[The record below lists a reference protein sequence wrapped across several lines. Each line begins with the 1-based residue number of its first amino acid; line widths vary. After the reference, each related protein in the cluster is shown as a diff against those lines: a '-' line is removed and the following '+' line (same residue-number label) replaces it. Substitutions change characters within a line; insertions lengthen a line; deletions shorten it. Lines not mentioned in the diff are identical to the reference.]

1 MVIELHERVAL
12 VGGATQGIGWAIA
25 IALARAGATVIL
37 LGRRQHV
44 LAQRLEELEN
54 ITGKK
59 HRAIVVDYNSPTAG
73 TDIIAALQQQ
83 QLSPDILINNVGGPR
98 PGAIIDATPESF
110 HQALH
115 QLILVM
121 HEVLQYVLPMMKHQQ
136 WGRIVNII
144 STSVRQ
150 PLEGLGVSNTIRA
163 ATAAWAKTLSL
174 EVAQYGITVNNILPG
189 ATRTERLQQLIVA
202 KAHQRNMLES
212 DVEQEMLAEI
222 PMRRFAQPEE
232 IAALAVFLCSNFASY
247 ITGESIR
254 VDGGRSRCL

>member
-83 QLSPDILINNVGGPR
+83 QLSPDILINNVGGPP

-189 ATRTERLQQLIVA
+189 ATRTERLQQLIGA

>member
-83 QLSPDILINNVGGPR
+83 QLSPDILINNVGGPP

-121 HEVLQYVLPMMKHQQ
+121 HEVLQYVLPLMKRQQ

-189 ATRTERLQQLIVA
+189 ATRTERLQQLIGA